1 MGDTCMHYSEVHT
14 RNNKIYRN
22 YVKCSKAPSS
32 TNSEKDMQ
40 AFRSIKLVQI
50 IKSFITAKQPKVMKT
65 DTQILQLLE
74 VAQEDILLKNNL
86 QKINHDNN

>member
-50 IKSFITAKQPKVMKT
+50 IITAKQPKVLKT